1 MVAPT
6 RVNYHTIKSPISG
19 ITNRLSIAGDFF
31 GTAIQS
37 ARNYRLC
44 EKCIFAKDFAEN
56 AIDKHPTSP
65 RGKQTSVIKNMAPQA
80 NFLDYVMQI
89 P

>member
-65 RGKQTSVIKNMAPQA
+65 RGKKTSVIKNMAPQA
-80 NFLDYVMQI
+80 NFWVM
-89 P
+89 